1 MNSEEQAVYL
11 MQDTDDEWVQ
21 PTPAGVAIREAVT
34 AETDLEEDD
43 LATLEEY
50 VDPEELR
57 RLLES
62 DETSLTISV
71 EGHDVTI
78 HSDGDIDVAT

>member
-11 MQDTDDEWVQ
+11 MQDTDEEWVR
-21 PTPAGVAIREAVT
+21 PTPASVAIREAVT
-34 AETDLEEDD
+34 TETDLQESE

-50 VDPEELR
+50 VDPEKLR
-57 RLLES
+57 RFLET
-62 DETSLTISV
+62 DEECLTIDV

-78 HSDGDIDVAT
+78 HSDGDIDVSD

>member
-11 MQDTDDEWVQ
+11 MQDTDEEWVR
-21 PTPAGVAIREAVT
+21 PTPASVAIREAVT
-34 AETDLEEDD
+34 SETDLQERE
-43 LATLEEY
+43 LEALEEY

-57 RLLES
+57 GFLETD
-62 DETSLTISV
+62 DEYMTISV

-78 HSDGDIDVAT
+78 HSDGDIDVS